1 MTRFVKSPKEVAS
14 GLLLVTLAAFFAWQA
29 MELPMGRAIRMGP
42 GYFPM
47 ILAGLLGFL
56 GLVVLLSGLTL
67 RPVEE
72 EDETQKIG
80 FARWPWV
87 PLGLVTL
94 AVVVFGLGI
103 RPLGLGPSMGL
114 AVFLST
120 LASRRFKLTTALLS
134 SFIMVAFS
142 WAVFIKGLGLP
153 LPMLGPWLGG
163 Y

>member
-14 GLLLVTLAAFFAWQA
+14 GFLLVLLAAFFAWQA
-29 MELPMGRAIRMGP
+29 MDLPMGRAIRMGP

-56 GLVVLLSGLTL
+56 GLIVLLTGLTL
-67 RPVEE
+67 HPVAE
-72 EDETQKIG
+72 EDEGQKIG
-80 FARWPWV
+80 LSRWPWV

-120 LASRRFKLTTALLS
+120 LASRKFRLTSALLS
-134 SFIMVAFS
+134 SAIMVAFS

>member
-14 GLLLVTLAAFFAWQA
+14 GLLLVLLAAFFAWQA
-29 MELPMGRAIRMGP
+29 MDLPMGRAIRMGP

-56 GLVVLLSGLTL
+56 GLIVLLTGLTL
-67 RPVEE
+67 HPVAE
-72 EDETQKIG
+72 EDVGREIG
-80 FARWPWV
+80 LRRWPWV

-120 LASRRFKLTTALLS
+120 LASRKFRLTTALLS
-134 SFIMVAFS
+134 SAIMVAFS

>member
-1 MTRFVKSPKEVAS
+1 MTRFIRSPKDVTT
-14 GLLLVTLAAFFAWQA
+14 GLLLIALAAFFAWFGSD
-29 MELPMGRAIRMGP
+29 LPMGRAIRMGP

-47 ILAGLLGFL
+47 ILCGLLAFF
-56 GLVVLLSGLTL
+56 GLIVLFTGLTV
-67 RPVEE
+67 P
-72 EDETQKIG
+72 DEGSQI
-80 FARWPWV
+80 RLSELPWRA
-87 PLGLVTL
+87 LILITL

-114 AVFLST
+114 AVFISA
-120 LASRRFKLTTALLS
+120 LASRKFKLHVGLLS
-134 SFIMVAFS
+134 AGIMVLFT

>member
-1 MTRFVKSPKEVAS
+1 MTRFIKSPKEVAS
-14 GLLLVTLAAFFAWQA
+14 GLLLVLLAAFFAWQA
-29 MELPMGRAIRMGP
+29 MDLPMGRAIRMGP

-56 GLVVLLSGLTL
+56 GLIVLLTGLTL
-67 RPVEE
+67 QPLTEE
-72 EDETQKIG
+72 EGGRGIG
-80 FARWPWV
+80 LRRWPWLA
-87 PLGLVTL
+87 LGLVTL

-114 AVFLST
+114 AVFLSA
-120 LASRRFKLTTALLS
+120 LASRRFSLLTGAVS
-134 SFIMVAFS
+134 AVVMVAFS

>member
-1 MTRFVKSPKEVAS
+1 MTRFIRSPKDVAT
-14 GLLLVTLAAFFAWQA
+14 GLLLIALAAFFAWFGSD
-29 MELPMGRAIRMGP
+29 LPMGRAVRMGP

-47 ILAGLLGFL
+47 ILCGLLAFL
-56 GLVVLLSGLTL
+56 GLIVLFTGLTV
-67 RPVEE
+67 P
-72 EDETQKIG
+72 DEGASI
-80 FARWPWV
+80 RLSEVPWRA
-87 PLGLVTL
+87 LILITL

-114 AVFLST
+114 AVFISS
-120 LASRRFKLTTALLS
+120 LASNKFKLHVGLAMAA
-134 SFIMVAFS
+134 IMVVFT

>member
-14 GLLLVTLAAFFAWQA
+14 GFLLVLLAAFFAWQA
-29 MELPMGRAIRMGP
+29 MDLPMGRAIRMGP

-56 GLVVLLSGLTL
+56 GLIVLLTGLTL
-67 RPVEE
+67 HPVAEE
-72 EDETQKIG
+72 EKGREI
-80 FARWPWV
+80 ALRHWPWV

-120 LASRRFKLTTALLS
+120 LASRKFRLTTALLS
-134 SFIMVAFS
+134 SAIMVAFS

-153 LPMLGPWLGG
+153 LPMLGPW
-163 Y
+163 

>member
-1 MTRFVKSPKEVAS
+1 MTRFIRSPKDVTT
-14 GLLLVTLAAFFAWQA
+14 GLLLIALAAFFAWFGSD
-29 MELPMGRAIRMGP
+29 LPMGRAIRMGP

-47 ILAGLLGFL
+47 ILCGLLAFF
-56 GLVVLLSGLTL
+56 GLIVLFTGIT
-67 RPVEE
+67 VA
-72 EDETQKIG
+72 DETPSIKLSEV
-80 FARWPWV
+80 PWRA
-87 PLGLVTL
+87 LVLITL

-114 AVFLST
+114 AVFISA
-120 LASRRFKLTTALLS
+120 LASGKFKLHVGLLS
-134 SFIMVAFS
+134 AGIMVLFT

>member
-1 MTRFVKSPKEVAS
+1 MTRFVKKPKDVAS
-14 GLLLVTLAAFFAWQA
+14 GLLLIVLAVFFAWQG
-29 MELPMGRAIRMGP
+29 MDLPMGRAIRMGP

-67 RPVEE
+67 HEVEADGE
-72 EDETQKIG
+72 GAIG
-80 FARWPWV
+80 FRRWPWQA
-87 PLGLVTL
+87 LGLVTV

-114 AVFLST
+114 AVFLSA
-120 LASRRFKLTTALLS
+120 LASRRFRLTTALAS
-134 SFIMVAFS
+134 SAIMVVFS